1 MRWQVVHDDD
11 VAFRERGDKT
21 CLHPFLEQGGVD
33 RPVEDFLRHEPAQAD
48 AGDERDR
55 LVMAVRHAGAQPSA
69 APAATAFARQIGR
82 CAGLVYEDELLW
94 IEIELSGEPFPASL
108 QHVRALLLGR
118 VRALFLNV
126 MP

>member
-1 MRWQVVHDDD
+1 MHHQSL
-11 VAFRERGDKT
+11 G
-21 CLHPFLEQGGVD
+21 
-33 RPVEDFLRHEPAQAD
+33 
-48 AGDERDR
+48 
-55 LVMAVRHAGAQPSA
+55 SNS
-69 APAATAFARQIGR
+69 
-82 CAGLVYEDELLW
+82 LVYEDELLW

>member
-1 MRWQVVHDDD
+1 
-11 VAFRERGDKT
+11 
-21 CLHPFLEQGGVD
+21 
-33 RPVEDFLRHEPAQAD
+33 
-48 AGDERDR
+48 
-55 LVMAVRHAGAQPSA
+55 MAVRHAGAQPSA

-94 IEIELSGEPFPASL
+94 IEIELSGEPFAASL